1 MPPLDV
7 LALHHFAFED
17 GVDGL
22 MGGADD
28 AFVTGAA
35 GLILLNPNHQKL
47 FPPSAGG
54 RKNSAVTSHGARTCR
69 SCIRSE
75 MKRKNWSASC

>member
-1 MPPLDV
+1 MQPAVGSALAFPGMPPLDV
-7 LALHHFAFED
+7 LALHHFAPED

-47 FPPSAGG
+47 FF
-54 RKNSAVTSHGARTCR
+54 T
-69 SCIRSE
+69 
-75 MKRKNWSASC
+75 